1 MAKASSYLF
10 KIASHPQE
18 FEQIF
23 RLNHE
28 TFAEEI
34 PQHDKNE
41 QGLLVDA
48 YHEHNT
54 YIIALKEK
62 EVIGMISLA
71 DNRPFSLDKKLGDIG
86 DYLPNQ
92 MNIHRLCEIRLLSVK
107 GKYRKTKVFIGL
119 LRMLHHVFKEKGY
132 EGAVISGILREEKLY
147 RHIGFIP
154 FAHQVGSAGAIY
166 QPMYITKDHILLTEK
181 LLPSPVSFLPGPVRV
196 SEEILQTLGRQAF
209 SHRDAVFMELI
220 RRVQASLTQM
230 TQANFV
236 QIMIGTGTLANDA
249 VAAQLAL
256 LKGKGLVL
264 SNGEFGERLV
274 NRAKR
279 YQLQCRIVRKTWGEP
294 FTETEL
300 AAELDSEIDWIW
312 YVHCETSTGTVN
324 EIERITRMIGG
335 KPIKQAVDCISTIGA
350 LPVDLKN
357 VYLAT
362 GVSGKGIE
370 SISGLAFVFHNH
382 EIQPN
387 EHIPPYLDLGLYYLH
402 DSVPYTHSSSLL
414 SALEQALT
422 KDFTKKYSD
431 VANMYAYTYKRLTD
445 SQFELLP
452 KEQQHSSPIISI
464 LLDKQ
469 ISSVEI
475 GEWMR
480 RQGYYLH
487 YQSSYLQERNWIQIS
502 MLGNVSLAEILDMLD
517 LFESMCLYL
526 RNLQDEITEALL
538 D

>member
-1 MAKASSYLF
+1 MGKLSTYLF

-48 YHEHNT
+48 YHEQNT
-54 YIIALKEK
+54 YIIALKEQ

-71 DNRPFSLDKKLGDIG
+71 DKRPFSLDKKLGDIG
-86 DYLPNQ
+86 AYLPNQ
-92 MNIHRLCEIRLLSVK
+92 MNINKLCEIRLLSVK
-107 GKYRKTKVFIGL
+107 KQYRKTKVFIGL
-119 LRMLHHVFKEKGY
+119 LQMLHHIFKENGY

-147 RHIGFIP
+147 RHIGFMP
-154 FAHQVGSAGAIY
+154 FAHQVGSTGVIY

-181 LLPSPVSFLPGPVRV
+181 LLPSAVSFLPGPVRV
-196 SEEILQTLGRQAF
+196 SDEILNTLGSQAF
-209 SHRDAVFMELI
+209 SHRDAAFIDLI
-220 RRVQASLTQM
+220 RRVQADLTQM
-230 TQANFV
+230 TQAKYV

-256 LKGKGLVL
+256 LKGKGLIL

-279 YQLQCRIVRKTWGEP
+279 YQLQCRIVRKTWGEA
-294 FTETEL
+294 FTEAEL

-324 EIERITRMIGG
+324 EIERITRAIGG
-335 KPIKQAVDCISTIGA
+335 KPVKQAVDCISTIGA
-350 LPVDLKN
+350 LPVDLKD

-362 GVSGKGIE
+362 AVSGKGME

-387 EHIPPYLDLGLYYLH
+387 EQIPPYIDLGLYYLH
-402 DSVPYTHSSSLL
+402 NSVPYTHSSSLL
-414 SALEQALT
+414 SALGKALT

-431 VANMYAYTYKRLTD
+431 VAKMYAYTYKRLTG
-445 SQFELLP
+445 SQFKLLP
-452 KEQQHSSPIISI
+452 KEQQYSSPIISI
-464 LLDKQ
+464 ILDKQ
-469 ISSVEI
+469 ISSIEI
-475 GEWMR
+475 GEWLK

-502 MLGNVSLAEILDMLD
+502 MLGNVSLTEIHDMLD
-517 LFESMCLYL
+517 LFEAMCLYL
-526 RNLQDEITEALL
+526 RSLQDENKEILVE
-538 D
+538 